1 MVQIK
6 KERELEAEIK
16 NLSYR
21 ILELDKKIEKQI
33 SFKWNILLSIAKG
46 AGYAVGATII
56 AALLVGILNWT
67 VRSTS
72 DIPMFKNILQTNQE

>member
-16 NLSYR
+16 NLSHR

-46 AGYAVGATII
+46 AGYAVGATLF
-56 AALLVGILNWT
+56 AALLISVLNWAIQSA
-67 VRSTS
+67 V
-72 DIPMFKNILQTNQE
+72 DIPILKQLLPFIQ